1 MDERSHRSHRSVRPA
16 FKPARAWRGWTALLL
31 TGVASLSGC
40 YTTRPVSGVAPPG
53 AELVLQ
59 LSDRGRT
66 ALGDS
71 IGPSADQIRGT
82 VESARDSSYV
92 LRVASVQYL
101 NGQTN
106 RWTGE
111 PLTVRMDLVNRT
123 QQRQFSRSRTW
134 GLGLGV
140 AAAILA
146 VALSTDL
153 LGNSS
158 RGATDEG
165 PGQRPDQ

>member
-1 MDERSHRSHRSVRPA
+1 MSLHRSHHPVRPA
-16 FKPARAWRGWTALLL
+16 FTPVRAWRGWTALLL
-31 TGVASLSGC
+31 TGVASLTGC
-40 YTTRPVSGVAPPG
+40 YTTRPVTGAVAPG
-53 AELVLQ
+53 TEVVLQ
-59 LSDRGRT
+59 LSDRGRSV
-66 ALGDS
+66 LGDS

-82 VESARDSSYV
+82 IEAARDSSYV
-92 LRVASVQYL
+92 LRVSSVQYL
-101 NGQTN
+101 NGQSN

-134 GLGLGV
+134 GLGLGI

-153 LGNSS
+153 LGDAS
-158 RGATDEG
+158 RGRTDEG
-165 PGQRPDQ
+165 PGQVPDQ